1 MTKGCVKDSD
11 FMQKEKTTHMAVN
24 LSGLSEAQLKQL
36 RKALETKLATVTHE
50 IKELETSLT
59 NQESDDKGA
68 PDEVDRS
75 SFEEEMQRTQLV
87 LDGRKN
93 LQYEVIEAIKRM
105 DDGTYGICEETE
117 EPIGLKRLTASPWT
131 RLSLEAQQDLEKRK
145 KNRMGSGSGMGG
157 YGSSGEMGTESEED

>member
-1 MTKGCVKDSD
+1 
-11 FMQKEKTTHMAVN
+11 MAVN
-24 LSGLSEAQLKQL
+24 HSGLTEAQIKQL
-36 RKALETKLATVTHE
+36 RKALDTKLLSVTNE
-50 IKELETSLT
+50 IRELESSLT
-59 NQESDDKGA
+59 NQENDDKGA

-87 LDGRKN
+87 LDGRKI

-105 DDGTYGICEETE
+105 DEGTYGVCEETE
-117 EPIGLKRLTASPWT
+117 EPIGVKRLNASPWT

-157 YGSSGEMGTESEED
+157 YGSAGDVAESDEE